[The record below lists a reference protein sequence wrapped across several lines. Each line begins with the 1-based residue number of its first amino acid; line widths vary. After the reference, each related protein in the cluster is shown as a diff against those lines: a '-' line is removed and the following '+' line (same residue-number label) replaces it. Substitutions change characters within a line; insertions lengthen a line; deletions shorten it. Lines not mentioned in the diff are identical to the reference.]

1 MGKLTTYMIMMS
13 GLMLL
18 FYFTGL
24 IQTVTDDGTCEGDTP
39 NAKLLNILLQPDCMR
54 EGTLG
59 RNTILA
65 MSGVGAVL
73 IIAAG
78 LFIGNVELAV
88 MSTVAIYLFT
98 LGWDFLA
105 VFQRV
110 FEVNPVFALLLFAPL
125 LFFYVITM
133 LEWWRGRD

>member
-1 MGKLTTYMIMMS
+1 MGKFATYMILMT

-24 IQTVTDDGTCEGDTP
+24 IQTVTDDGVCEGDTP
-39 NAKLLNILLQPDCMR
+39 NAKLLNILLQPDCMK
-54 EGTLG
+54 EGTFG

-65 MSGVGAVL
+65 MTGAGAVL

-78 LFIGNVELAV
+78 LFIGNVELAI
-88 MSTVAIYLFT
+88 MSTMAIYLFA

-110 FEVNPVFALLLFAPL
+110 LQANKVLALLFFAPF
-125 LFFYVITM
+125 LFFYVITI